1 MKLNTKKETAT
12 LKREQY
18 WTTKNENENENE
30 KKRLKCWNVCTYTD

>member
-18 WTTKNENENENE
+18 WTTKNENENE